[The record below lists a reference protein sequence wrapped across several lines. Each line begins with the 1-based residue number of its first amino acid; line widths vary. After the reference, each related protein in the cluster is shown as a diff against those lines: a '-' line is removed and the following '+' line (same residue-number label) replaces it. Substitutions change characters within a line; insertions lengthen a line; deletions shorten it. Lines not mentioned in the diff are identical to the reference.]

1 VKVPIPS
8 DWDGK
13 TWECIQ
19 IQWPDSPEWLTILA
33 GLLTQAT
40 RGRLWEETTGTVTEA
55 QAIGWAIHDRNY
67 PLEPCLTASIINPPA
82 GGIAEGGFGSSDDES
97 EDEEMP
103 VSYIKIV
110 DGKLRVFYGGPCC
123 YEDLAISALIAG
135 EGTPDTE
142 DPVNPDNDPDFV
154 YSACGKA
161 TGIVNAVYLCIE
173 ATFDAVVLP
182 LPWQVIPY
190 IEDAV
195 GYDLDNVW
203 LYPLIANAGALL
215 LASLSF
221 EDVASEIAK
230 QNAISAVAALF
241 DDDNVGVPTSE
252 LFEDIKTAIKNAV
265 GVLSPMYQMVDQAV
279 NAIGRADMDTIA
291 RRSAGDT
298 DAVCEGA
305 QGGPD
310 IFVDQSQGLTWSH
323 VWDFRLAT
331 LPAGYSF
338 DVGVNTQ
345 HAPGQGLWAWP
356 QGSTDKCDVGI
367 RFAVEDPN
375 AVASITR
382 SGIRVVLRGDEDF
395 DFQNPLFISA
405 DSSALFGGSVLTG
418 ISGDNPAAAGTY
430 ELVRALGGAAV
441 PVGSGEPDEIFV
453 FVSAFHP
460 PDTDK
465 EAVITN
471 SQVVVAIFL
480 GGTGADPWPSVPQA

>member
-1 VKVPIPS
+1 MKVPIPS
-8 DWDGK
+8 DWDGE

-19 IQWPDSPEWLTILA
+19 LQWPNSPEWLTILA

-40 RGRLWEETTGTVTEA
+40 RGRLWEETTGTITDA

-67 PLEPCLTASIINPPA
+67 PLEPCLTASIANPPA

-142 DPVNPDNDPDFV
+142 DPVNPDNDPTFV

-161 TGIVNAVYLCIE
+161 TGVVNAVYLTIE

-215 LASLSF
+215 LTSLSF

-230 QNAISAVAALF
+230 QNAICAVADLF
-241 DDDNVGVPTSE
+241 EDDNAGVPTSD
-252 LFEDIKTAIKNAV
+252 LFEDIKDAIKNAV

-291 RRSAGDT
+291 RRSAGDV
-298 DAVCEGA
+298 DAVCECA
-305 QGGPD
+305 GGTLDLFPG
-310 IFVDQSQGLTWSH
+310 FGQGLAWYH
-323 VWDFRLAT
+323 IWDLRTLAG
-331 LPAGYSF
+331 LPTGITYNN
-338 DVGVNTQ
+338 GVNTNQ
-345 HAPGQGLWAWP
+345 AIGQGLWASP
-356 QGSTDKCDVGI
+356 QGSDDKTTVGFEFPI
-367 RFAVEDPN
+367 EDN
-375 AVASITR
+375 DTGSTITR
-382 SGIRVVLRGDEDF
+382 AAILFTTKGDD
-395 DFQNPLFISA
+395 DYDNAINPITA
-405 DSSALFGGSVLTG
+405 DSINVLGYPAFSALT
-418 ISGDNPAAAGTY
+418 GDNPAAAGEWSMERT
-430 ELVRALGGAAV
+430 LSA
-441 PVGSGEPDEIFV
+441 PVSITANSPTEIRV
-453 FVSAFHP
+453 CLSCFHP
-460 PDTDK
+460 PDTDA
-465 EAVITN
+465 ENVIAN
-471 SQVVVAIFL
+471 SNVIRAIAL
-480 GGTGADPWPSVPQA
+480 GGTGADPWPSTP